1 MGSKQA
7 MIDFVV
13 DWCNDDSHGYSQAHR
28 NGPDCDCSSLMYM
41 AARHAGYNV
50 GNSNGWTGS
59 MRADFTRAGFTAVA
73 FDGNLYD
80 CEPGCIALN
89 EQHHTEMFVDW
100 GVLGGAHIDE
110 HGGVQGCCQGDQR
123 GNEVSVGPAYI
134 PSYGWDYILIP
145 PDDGGGAPVQPPKG
159 DIDVVAQRVINGEYG
174 NGDERRRRL
183 ESEGYSYADVQS
195 RVNAILRSDSF
206 PVPAGKSVDDLAR
219 EVINGDWGNGDERRQ
234 KLTAAGYDY
243 DEVQRRVNEIL

>member
-41 AARHAGYNV
+41 AARHAGYDV
-50 GNSNGWTGS
+50 GSSNGWTGS
-59 MRADFTRAGFTAVA
+59 MRTDFTRAGFTSVS

-145 PDDGGGAPVQPPKG
+145 PDDGGSTPVKPPTG
-159 DIDVVAQRVINGEYG
+159 DIDAVAQRVINGEYG

-183 ESEGYSYADVQS
+183 ESEGYSYTDVQS
-195 RVNAILRSDSF
+195 RVNAILRGDSS
-206 PVPAGKSVDDLAR
+206 PAPAGKSVDDLAR
-219 EVINGDWGNGDERRQ
+219 EVINGNWGNGDERRQ

-243 DEVQRRVNEIL
+243 DAVQRRVNEIL

>member
-1 MGSKQA
+1 MGNKQA

-13 DWCNDDSHGYSQAHR
+13 QWCEDDSHGYSQAHR

-41 AARHAGYNV
+41 AARHAGYDV
-50 GNSNGWTGS
+50 GASNGWTGS
-59 MRADFTRAGFTAVA
+59 MRSDFTRAGFTAVP

-80 CEPGCIALN
+80 CEPGCIALS

-123 GNEVSVGPAYI
+123 GNEVSIGPAYT

-145 PDDGGGAPVQPPKG
+145 PEDGGVSHRAPAG
-159 DIDVVAQRVINGEYG
+159 DLDVVAQRVINGEYG
-174 NGDERRRRL
+174 NGDARRQRL
-183 ESEGYSYADVQS
+183 EAEGYDYDAVQD
-195 RVNAILRSDSF
+195 RVNAILQGGDTQPSG
-206 PVPAGKSVDDLAR
+206 GKSVDELAR
-219 EVINGDWGNGDERRQ
+219 EVINGDWGNGEDRRQ
-234 KLTAAGYDY
+234 SLTAAGYDY
-243 DEVQRRVNEIL
+243 NAVQKRVNELL